1 MKKKII
7 YLLTLC
13 LMGLSFSCTN
23 HERIEAMRK
32 REMYFELPTP
42 EQEEAHKNFRLTA
55 KVSNSSQKLKQQIV
69 KFVKNFEK
77 HQTEDEKCELL
88 PKTEYYLSRE
98 DRDTIFI
105 DCTVN
110 IRSSSG
116 AGYLEFIYRET
127 AVYYLVKVTKN
138 QIDLKIFLSGMLPQ
152 YEDGKIENLTKQ
164 IEFVQIEDFAKKHFY
179 LLVDYLKN

>member
-1 MKKKII
+1 
-7 YLLTLC
+7 
-13 LMGLSFSCTN
+13 MGLSFSCTN

-98 DRDTIFI
+98 DGDNTMFI
-105 DCTVN
+105 NCTVN

-127 AVYYLVKVTKN
+127 TVYYLVKVTKN

-152 YEDGKIENLTKQ
+152 YEDGKIENLANQ
-164 IEFVQIEDFAKKHFY
+164 IEFVQVEEIAQKHFQK
-179 LLVDYLKN
+179 LVAYLKN